1 MTIAASVTKPSAA
14 TIWRNGL
21 IAAAVSAL
29 VNAILYLVGAP
40 LGGFPSTVLT
50 PLGAPITLGPVLIM
64 SIVPVLLG
72 TLAYQILTWLNSNA
86 NLWFMIITGVVFIV
100 MFPGP
105 LGIPDA
111 PTLMVVLLE
120 VMHVVTAG
128 AAVYFLT
135 RSH

>member
-1 MTIAASVTKPSAA
+1 V
-14 TIWRNGL
+14 
-21 IAAAVSAL
+21 
-29 VNAILYLVGAP
+29 VNAILYLVGAA

-50 PLGAPITLGPVLIM
+50 PLGAPITLAPVLIM

-72 TLAYQILTWLNSNA
+72 TLAYQILTRLPVKA
-86 NLWFMIITGVVFIV
+86 NLWFVVITAVVFIV

-105 LGIPDA
+105 LGIPGA
-111 PTLMVVLLE
+111 PTLMIVLLE

-135 RSH
+135 RSS

>member
-1 MTIAASVTKPSAA
+1 MTIAAPAAKPSAA
-14 TIWRNGL
+14 TIWRNGV
-21 IAAAVSAL
+21 IAAAVSAV
-29 VNAILYLVGAP
+29 VNAIFYLVGAA
-40 LGGFPSTVLT
+40 LGGFPSIVLT
-50 PLGAPITLGPVLIM
+50 PMGTSITLVPVLIM

-72 TLAYQILTWLNSNA
+72 TLAYQILTRLNVNA
-86 NLWFMIITGVVFIV
+86 NLWFVVITAAVFIA

-105 LGIPDA
+105 LGISGA

-135 RSH
+135 RS

>member
-1 MTIAASVTKPSAA
+1 MTIAAPTTKPSTA

-21 IAAAVSAL
+21 TAAAVSAV
-29 VNAILYLVGAP
+29 VNAIIYLVGAA

-50 PLGAPITLGPVLIM
+50 PMGAPITLAPVLVM

-72 TLAYQILTWLNSNA
+72 TLAYQTLTWLNVNA
-86 NLWFMIITGVVFIV
+86 NLWFVVITAVVFIV
-100 MFPGP
+100 MFAGP
-105 LGIPDA
+105 LGIPGA
-111 PTLMVVLLE
+111 PTLMIVLLE

-135 RSH
+135 RS